1 MEQYNVKHIS
11 IYVPQKA
18 VMEAVSPPYRLFT
31 TANEFLQA
39 SGRPALFEVEFV
51 GLERQVKA
59 QEGEYI
65 IPTHRLIQEVRQ
77 TDLIIIPALY
87 GDLDE
92 AVALNEAA
100 IPWIQKQFERG
111 SEVASLCLGAFLLG
125 ATGLLDRKKCS
136 THWAFYQ
143 EFADKFP
150 QVEVVDGSIITDEG
164 HLYSSG
170 GANSIWN
177 LLLYLLEKYTNRDLA
192 ILAAKYFAID
202 IDRISQ
208 GAFTI
213 FNGQK
218 DHNDEEIQEVQQ
230 YLENHYEEKNTI
242 DSLAEMVSI
251 SRRTFERRF
260 KSATNNTV
268 IEYLQR
274 VRVEAAKRYFEA
286 SRKNVNEVMYDVG
299 YSDTKSFRDVF
310 KKITGLTP
318 IEYRNK
324 YSKDN

>member
-1 MEQYNVKHIS
+1 MKHIS
-11 IYVPQKA
+11 IYVPQRA
-18 VMEAVSPPYRLFT
+18 VMEAVSPSYRLFT

-39 SGRPALFEVEFV
+39 AGEPPSFAVEFV

-59 QEGEYI
+59 QDGEYL
-65 IPTHRLIQEVRQ
+65 IPTGRLIQEIEQ

-87 GDLDE
+87 GDLTE
-92 AVALNEAA
+92 AVALNRAA
-100 IPWIQKQFERG
+100 IPWIQQQYERG
-111 SEVASLCLGAFLLG
+111 SEVASLCVGAFLL
-125 ATGLLDRKKCS
+125 AETGLLNDRKCS
-136 THWAFYQ
+136 THWAYYQ
-143 EFADKFP
+143 EFSEKYP
-150 QVEVVDGSIITDEG
+150 EVEVVDGAIITDEG

-170 GANSIWN
+170 GANSLWN
-177 LLLYLLEKYTNRDLA
+177 LLLYLLEKYTSRDMA

-202 IDRISQ
+202 IDRNSQ

-218 DHNDEEIQEVQQ
+218 DHKDHEIQEVQN
-230 YLENHYEEKNTI
+230 YLENHYEEKTTI
-242 DSLAEMVSI
+242 DDLAEMVAI

-274 VRVEAAKRYFEA
+274 VRVEAAKRCFES

-318 IEYRNK
+318 VEYRNK
-324 YSKDN
+324 YSKEN